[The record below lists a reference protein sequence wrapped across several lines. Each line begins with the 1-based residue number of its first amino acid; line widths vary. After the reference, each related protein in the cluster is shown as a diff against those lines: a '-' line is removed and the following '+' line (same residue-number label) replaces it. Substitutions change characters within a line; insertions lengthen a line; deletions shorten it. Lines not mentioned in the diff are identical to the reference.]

1 MVENFDRAAP
11 RGVGNIKAAG
21 NYAPDVAPHREA
33 KAQGYP
39 VCLYLDSKEN
49 AYVEEFSTSNFIG
62 VTADGTVITPTSAS
76 ILPSCTK
83 GVVLQQARELG
94 YKVEE
99 RPVPWE
105 EVGLLKEV
113 AACGTA
119 VVLTPIKSIARGDK
133 KHHLPGFDTIAKLYE
148 AVTKLQRAEA
158 PDLHGLTR
166 VVCARPRSAARPRAP
181 KHAREIKSTRRV
193 SHIVIGLRW
202 RPRNGGTVGG
212 ASGGA
217 KHPKWSCLSS
227 DSNNKCRATPQVAVS
242 GVRNSALA
250 DFG

>member
-1 MVENFDRAAP
+1 VVENFDRAAP

-21 NYAPDVAPHREA
+21 NYAPDVAPASEA

-105 EVGLLKEV
+105 EVGTLKEV

-166 VVCARPRSAARPRAP
+166 VVCARP
-181 KHAREIKSTRRV
+181 HE
-193 SHIVIGLRW
+193 
-202 RPRNGGTVGG
+202 
-212 ASGGA
+212 
-217 KHPKWSCLSS
+217 
-227 DSNNKCRATPQVAVS
+227 
-242 GVRNSALA
+242 AL
-250 DFG
+250 